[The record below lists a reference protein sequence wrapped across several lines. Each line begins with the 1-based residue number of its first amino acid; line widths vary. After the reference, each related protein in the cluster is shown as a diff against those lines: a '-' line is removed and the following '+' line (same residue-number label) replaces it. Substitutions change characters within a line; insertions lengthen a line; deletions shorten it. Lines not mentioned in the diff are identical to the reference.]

1 MPAGL
6 FRYAG
11 CKLKKFTEYTITD
24 WDELLKELEAI
35 RRNGYAIEREEVE
48 LGMTCIAAPIFSN
61 HEIIAAISVS
71 GPVSRVTE
79 DMQEQ
84 IIQAVKK
91 TAAEITQA
99 LH

>member
-1 MPAGL
+1 M
-6 FRYAG
+6 
-11 CKLKKFTEYTITD
+11 KKFTEYTITD